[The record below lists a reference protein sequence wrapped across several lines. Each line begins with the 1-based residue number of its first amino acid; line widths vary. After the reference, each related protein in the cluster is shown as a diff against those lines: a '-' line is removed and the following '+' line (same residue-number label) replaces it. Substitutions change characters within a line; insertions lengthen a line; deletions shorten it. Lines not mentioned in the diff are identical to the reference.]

1 MFIIL
6 NASKE
11 KRVVLMTPRDRMFT
25 IGPQR
30 KEGEQIL
37 KVELHATSRA
47 WFCVAISFEIEPLFL
62 VRSSLRG
69 GVLIGT

>member
-11 KRVVLMTPRDRMFT
+11 KRVVLMTPRDRT
-25 IGPQR
+25 LTTGAQR
-30 KEGEQIL
+30 KEIL
-37 KVELHATSRA
+37 KVEVHATSRA

-62 VRSSLRG
+62 VINSLRSG
-69 GVLIGT
+69 LLIGT

>member
-1 MFIIL
+1 MFTIL

-11 KRVVLMTPRDRMFT
+11 KRVVLMTPRDRTFT

-37 KVELHATSRA
+37 KVEVHATSRA
-47 WFCVAISFEIEPLFL
+47 WFCVAISFETEPLFL
-62 VRSSLRG
+62 VRNSLRSRL
-69 GVLIGT
+69 LIGT